1 MSLGVHQNHKLKKKK
16 KKNLFFGHSQS
27 TLGKTPIGGTFNKD
41 ILFLL

>member
-16 KKNLFFGHSQS
+16 TFFFGHSQS